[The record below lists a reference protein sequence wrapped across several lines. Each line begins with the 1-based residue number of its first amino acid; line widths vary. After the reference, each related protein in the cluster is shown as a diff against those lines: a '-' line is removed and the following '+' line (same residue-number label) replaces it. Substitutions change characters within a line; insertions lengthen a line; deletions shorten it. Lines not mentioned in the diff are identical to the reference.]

1 MNITRNNYEEFFML
15 YADNELPAAERKEVE
30 AFVAAN
36 QDLQHELALF
46 QQFKLSPDA
55 AVVFTGKETLMKQ
68 ENGGEAITMANYES
82 FFVLYA
88 DDELTNNEKAAV
100 ENFVYHHPQWQSSF
114 ELVQQVRMS
123 PDTSIVFE
131 NKESLYRKEADDK
144 VVPFRWWKLAVA
156 AVVLLIAG
164 IFWLSQSEKDGK
176 PAGVVKNTKPV
187 TIPQQ
192 PSLYNKEEKKSAD
205 TNSNGQPVKEEL
217 VTTGTKKE
225 NAQVKITQPVNTVA
239 ASVKKKIEQGTDNIK
254 ELQTPSVKDEEVVKN
269 EGNKLKGSTVSSIT
283 KESGNTALI
292 NTGIAAAANKSVV
305 NHQLAYHDTNENNNA
320 AAEQVVATN
329 DNMEVL
335 NTSVNTKNS
344 LRGFL
349 RKASRLIAKKT
360 NPGDEEDSKHKSI
373 LIGGFEIAVR

>member
-15 YADNELPAAERKEVE
+15 YADNELPAAERREVE
-30 AFVAAN
+30 AFLAAN
-36 QDLQHELALF
+36 QDLRHELALF

-55 AVVFTGKETLMKQ
+55 AVVFAGKETLMKQ
-68 ENGGEAITMANYES
+68 EKIGETITLANCES

-88 DDELTNNEKAAV
+88 DDELTSNEKAAV
-100 ENFVYHHPQWQSSF
+100 ENFVYQHPQWQSSF
-114 ELVQQVRMS
+114 ELLLQVRMS
-123 PDTSIVFE
+123 PDISIVFE
-131 NKESLYRKEADDK
+131 NKESLYHKKANDK
-144 VVPFRWWKLAVA
+144 VVPFGWWKLAVA
-156 AVVLLIAG
+156 VMVLLTAG
-164 IFWLSQSEKDGK
+164 IFWLSQSKKDGK
-176 PAGVVKNTKPV
+176 PADVVKNVQPV
-187 TIPQQ
+187 TITQQ
-192 PSLYNKEEKKSAD
+192 PSLYNKEKKKSAD
-205 TNSNGQPVKEEL
+205 TNSNAQPVKEEL
-217 VTTGTKKE
+217 ATTRTKKE
-225 NAQVKITQPVNTVA
+225 NAQVKITQYVNMVA
-239 ASVKKKIEQGTDNIK
+239 ASIKKKTEQGTDNIK
-254 ELQTPSVKDEEVVKN
+254 ELQTPLVKDEGVVKN

-305 NHQLAYHDTNENNNA
+305 NHQLAYHDTNENNHA
-320 AAEQVVATN
+320 DAEQVVATN

-344 LRGFL
+344 LRGFF